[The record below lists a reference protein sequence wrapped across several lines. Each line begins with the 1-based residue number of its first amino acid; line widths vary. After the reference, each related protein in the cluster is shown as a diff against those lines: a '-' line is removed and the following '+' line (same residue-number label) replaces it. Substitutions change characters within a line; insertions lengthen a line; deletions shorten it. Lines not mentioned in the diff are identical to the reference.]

1 MLHSVTSDLH
11 KDGVGAM
18 CKSAPV
24 ITLEHENLFFDSG
37 SLGQSS
43 PSCLQNTGFFYVGL
57 HFILRG
63 MQGQ

>member
-1 MLHSVTSDLH
+1 MLDSVTSDLH

-37 SLGQSS
+37 SLG
-43 PSCLQNTGFFYVGL
+43 
-57 HFILRG
+57 
-63 MQGQ
+63 